1 MGDRTVQR
9 GTPRRGISFMTPS
22 GKGQVVL
29 VETEP
34 PIGFLT
40 INRPE
45 SRNAMN
51 LAVWEALI
59 RGVEELDKDP
69 AVRVIIIRGA
79 GDRAFGAGA
88 DIRELDEV
96 RQDPAKVNRALEL
109 VERTMLAIE
118 SAEKPVVAMV
128 NGAAIGGGCELAVA
142 CDLRIAA
149 DTARFGIPA
158 GNLGIV
164 ITFQDTR
171 RLIRLVGLG
180 MAKEILMTGR
190 TLDAQEAQQ
199 IGLVNR
205 VVPAEMLLEETLALA
220 KTIAEKAPLTVAG
233 AKRIANRVARGGD
246 IGSLFDGLEPAR
258 HAWNSAALA
267 AGVRADLEKGRP

>member
-1 MGDRTVQR
+1 MAR
-9 GTPRRGISFMTPS
+9 GTEHAKRPNGDSPFMSAP
-22 GKGQVVL
+22 GDGQVVL
-29 VETEP
+29 VEVEA

-45 SRNAMN
+45 QRNAMN
-51 LAVWEALI
+51 LAVWVALI
-59 RGVEELDKDP
+59 RGMEALDKDQD
-69 AVRVIIIRGA
+69 VRVIIVRGR
-79 GDRAFGAGA
+79 GDRVFGAGA
-88 DIRELDEV
+88 DIRELDEI
-96 RQDPAKVNRALEL
+96 RQDPARINQALEM

-118 SAEKPVVAMV
+118 ATAKPVIAMV
-128 NGAAIGGGCELAVA
+128 NGAAIGGGCELAAA
-142 CDLRIAA
+142 CDLRIAS

-220 KTIAEKAPLTVAG
+220 KIIAEKAPLSVTG
-233 AKRIANRVARGGD
+233 AKRIANRVARGED
-246 IGSLFDGLEPAR
+246 IVSIFDGLEPAR
-258 HAWNSAALA
+258 KAWSSADFAE
-267 AGVRADLEKGRP
+267 GVRAYLE

>member
-1 MGDRTVQR
+1 MPSSGD
-9 GTPRRGISFMTPS
+9 S
-22 GKGQVVL
+22 QVVL
-29 VETEP
+29 IEMEP
-34 PIGFLT
+34 PIGFLI

-45 SRNAMN
+45 QRNAMN
-51 LAVWEALI
+51 LAVWEALVQGI
-59 RGVEELDKDP
+59 ATLEADP
-69 AVRVIIIRGA
+69 SVRVIVLRGS
-79 GDRAFGAGA
+79 GDRAFAAGA

-96 RQDPAKVNRALEL
+96 RQDTARINYALEM

-118 SAEKPVVAMV
+118 STDKPVIAMV
-128 NGAAIGGGCELAVA
+128 NGAAMGGGCEVAAA

-171 RLIRLVGLG
+171 RLIRLVGVG

-190 TLDAQEAQQ
+190 TLDAHEAQQ

-205 VVPAEMLLEETLALA
+205 VVPAEQLLDETVALA

-233 AKRIANRVARGGD
+233 AKLIANRIARGED
-246 IGSLFDGLEPAR
+246 IVSIFDGIEPAR
-258 HAWNSAALA
+258 KAWNSADFAE
-267 AGVRADLEKGRP
+267 GVRAFIEKRPPVFRGM

>member
-1 MGDRTVQR
+1 MASAGE
-9 GTPRRGISFMTPS
+9 
-22 GKGQVVL
+22 GQVVF
-29 VETEP
+29 VEVDP

-45 SRNAMN
+45 QRNAMN
-51 LAVWEALI
+51 LAVWEGLVQ
-59 RGVEELDKDP
+59 GVGRLDADP
-69 AVRVIIIRGA
+69 NVRVIVIRGS
-79 GDRAFGAGA
+79 GDRAFAAGA

-96 RQDPAKVNRALEL
+96 RQDPARVNHALEM

-118 SAEKPVVAMV
+118 STDKPVIAMV
-128 NGAAIGGGCELAVA
+128 NGAAMGGGCEVAAA

-205 VVPAEMLLEETLALA
+205 VVPAEQLLDETLALA
-220 KTIAEKAPLTVAG
+220 RTIAEKAPLTVAG
-233 AKRIANRVARGGD
+233 AKRIANRVARGED
-246 IGSLFDGLEPAR
+246 IVSIFNGLEPAR
-258 HAWNSAALA
+258 KAWNSADFAE
-267 AGVRADLEKGRP
+267 GVRAFLEKRPPIFRGM

>member
-1 MGDRTVQR
+1 MN
-9 GTPRRGISFMTPS
+9 S
-22 GKGQVVL
+22 GGNASVVL
-29 VETEP
+29 VEVEP
-34 PIGFLT
+34 PIGFLI

-45 SRNAMN
+45 QRNAMS
-51 LAVWEALI
+51 LAVWDGLI
-59 RGVEELDKDP
+59 RGVEALDKDRD
-69 AVRVIIIRGA
+69 VRVIVIRGS
-79 GDRAFGAGA
+79 GDRVFGAGA

-96 RQDPAKVNRALEL
+96 RRDPVRINQALEM
-109 VERTMLAIE
+109 VERTMLAVE
-118 SAEKPVVAMV
+118 RTDKPVIAMV
-128 NGAAIGGGCELAVA
+128 NGAAMGGGCELAAA
-142 CDLRIAA
+142 CDLRLAS

-205 VVPAEMLLEETLALA
+205 VVPAENLLEETVALA
-220 KTIAEKAPLTVAG
+220 KLIADKAPLTVTG
-233 AKRIANRVARGGD
+233 AKRIANRIAEGEGIVS
-246 IGSLFDGLEPAR
+246 IFDGLEPAR
-258 HAWNSAALA
+258 KAWNSADFAE
-267 AGVRADLEKGRP
+267 GVRAYLEKRPPIFRGE

>member
-1 MGDRTVQR
+1 
-9 GTPRRGISFMTPS
+9 
-22 GKGQVVL
+22 

-45 SRNAMN
+45 QRNAMN
-51 LAVWEALI
+51 LAVWEGLI
-59 RGVEELDKDP
+59 RGLETLDKNTD
-69 AVRVIIIRGA
+69 VRVIVLRGS
-79 GDRAFGAGA
+79 GDRAFAAGA

-96 RQDPAKVNRALEL
+96 RQDPARINHALEM

-118 SAEKPVVAMV
+118 ATDKPVIAMV
-128 NGAAIGGGCELAVA
+128 NGAAMGGGCEVAVA
-142 CDLRIAA
+142 CDLRIAS

-171 RLIRLVGLG
+171 RLTRLVGIG

-190 TLDAQEAQQ
+190 TLVAHEAQQ

-205 VVPAEMLLEETLALA
+205 VVPAEHLLEETMTLAR
-220 KTIAEKAPLTVAG
+220 TIAEKAPLTVAG
-233 AKRIANRVARGGD
+233 AKRIANRVARGED
-246 IGSLFDGLEPAR
+246 IVSIFDGLEPAR
-258 HAWNSAALA
+258 KAWNSADFAE
-267 AGVRADLEKGRP
+267 GIRAFLEKRPPVFRGM

>member
-1 MGDRTVQR
+1 MSPASDA
-9 GTPRRGISFMTPS
+9 S
-22 GKGQVVL
+22 VVL

-34 PIGFLT
+34 PVGFLT

-45 SRNAMN
+45 QRNAMN
-51 LAVWEALI
+51 LAVWEGLVQGIAT
-59 RGVEELDKDP
+59 LDADP
-69 AVRVIIIRGA
+69 SVRVIVLRGS
-79 GDRAFGAGA
+79 GDRAFAAGA

-96 RQDPAKVNRALEL
+96 RQDPARINHTLEM

-118 SAEKPVVAMV
+118 STDKPVIAMV
-128 NGAAIGGGCELAVA
+128 NGAAMGGGCEVAAA

-190 TLDAQEAQQ
+190 TLDAHEAQQ

-205 VVPAEMLLEETLALA
+205 VVPAEQLLDETLALA
-220 KTIAEKAPLTVAG
+220 KMIAAKAPLTVAG
-233 AKRIANRVARGGD
+233 AKRIANRIARGED
-246 IGSLFDGLEPAR
+246 IVSIFDGLEPGR
-258 HAWNSAALA
+258 KAWNSADFAE
-267 AGVRADLEKGRP
+267 GVRAFLEKRPPVFRGM

>member
-1 MGDRTVQR
+1 
-9 GTPRRGISFMTPS
+9 MTPS

-96 RQDPAKVNRALEL
+96 RQDPAKINRALDL

-233 AKRIANRVARGGD
+233 AKRIANRVARGED
-246 IGSLFDGLEPAR
+246 IVSIFDGLEPAR
-258 HAWNSAALA
+258 KAWNSADFAE
-267 AGVRADLEKGRP
+267 GVRAYLEKRPPVFRGQ